1 MSNALHSVELWL
13 IALVIT
19 VSILAGFGMF
29 SRWCIFSPAVSRRKL
44 DQLHVGMS
52 MDEVARLLGRARD
65 ESRQS
70 NGVIQWTYGPRVKR
84 HVLTIE
90 FNANSTVGAFAHGVP
105 GAGRTGRSVKDS

>member
-1 MSNALHSVELWL
+1 MSSALHSVELWL

-29 SRWCIFSPAVSRRKL
+29 SRWCMFSPAVSRRKL

-65 ESRQS
+65 ESHQN
-70 NGVIQWTYGPRVKR
+70 NGVIQWTYGRRMKR
-84 HVLTIE
+84 HVLMVE
-90 FNANSTVGAFAHGVP
+90 FKADSTVSSFAHGVP
-105 GAGRTGRSVKDS
+105 SGGRAGRSVKDS